1 MVGYTEIGHKR
12 GSRRSVVMSANRTS
26 SEAGRFPWLP
36 CRSAPDRVCRA
47 AFDHS
52 RCVMDTC
59 GLERVERFRIN
70 LNEKNFASQKNSLTS
85 SLPQR
90 CRGVGRMAAATIR
103 LSMYP
108 TSVLLRKEHRI
119 RVALAR
125 TDASLLSGTGRRI
138 TQVDGIREAQRASY
152 LDLPMKTHVP

>member
-1 MVGYTEIGHKR
+1 
-12 GSRRSVVMSANRTS
+12 
-26 SEAGRFPWLP
+26 
-36 CRSAPDRVCRA
+36 
-47 AFDHS
+47 
-52 RCVMDTC
+52 MDTC

-90 CRGVGRMAAATIR
+90 CRGVGPMAEATIR

-125 TDASLLSGTGRRI
+125 TDASLLSGTGRRN

-152 LDLPMKTHVP
+152 LDLPVKTHDP